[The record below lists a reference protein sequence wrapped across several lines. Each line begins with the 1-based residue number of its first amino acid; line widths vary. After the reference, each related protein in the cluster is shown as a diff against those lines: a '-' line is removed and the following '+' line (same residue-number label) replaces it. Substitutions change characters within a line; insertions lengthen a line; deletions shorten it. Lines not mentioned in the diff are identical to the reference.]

1 MASTPETRAL
11 TERLAAELRARHP
24 DAIEELLATF
34 GAEIQAL
41 AYLVLGSQP
50 DAEEVVIDTMV
61 QAWRKADDLRDPAAL
76 RTWLLRIATRQA
88 LSRRRRARPMLP
100 LRADS
105 SDEGLFATR

>member
-1 MASTPETRAL
+1 
-11 TERLAAELRARHP
+11 
-24 DAIEELLATF
+24 
-34 GAEIQAL
+34 
-41 AYLVLGSQP
+41 
-50 DAEEVVIDTMV
+50 MV